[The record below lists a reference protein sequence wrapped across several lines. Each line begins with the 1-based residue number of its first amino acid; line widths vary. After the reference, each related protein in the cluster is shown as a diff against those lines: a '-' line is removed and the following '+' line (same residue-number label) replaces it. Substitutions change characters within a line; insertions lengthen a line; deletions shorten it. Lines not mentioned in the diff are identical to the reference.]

1 MIVPNA
7 GHRLD
12 LSAWKTRY
20 PNARVIA
27 PPSAREAVKEA
38 APVEASGDIMD
49 DPALRLGLV
58 AGTKEDEFALT
69 VERNGDVTLLL
80 NDILSNVRHPEGL
93 GANIMARL
101 FAFGVKRPRTSRTVR
116 HIFVD
121 EPAVVAA
128 QFRQWA
134 GIRGLKRIIV
144 SHGDVIETSPEAAL
158 LRAAEDFG

>member
-1 MIVPNA
+1 M
-7 GHRLD
+7 
-12 LSAWKTRY
+12 
-20 PNARVIA
+20 IA